1 MNWEKKFAIGV
12 SLSLEP
18 YEYNELF
25 KKYGKYIKEIYF
37 APVINDEQYTL
48 HSEIAEQFKDTKFMS
63 DRTKQI
69 CDLAK
74 EHGIMLNIVINSS
87 SSSNP
92 SVVIRARDWWRKWG
106 IIPHKITVTDNLA
119 VAAFVYSPLSCETV
133 SSFNNNLEFKDGEF
147 SVDCIEFYDEVVL
160 GGRNLR
166 NREMIKEL
174 HKANCNVEILL
185 NNGCSFN
192 CLYCSTKKSEFC
204 EDIVDENIKK
214 NGLLFHMAQQSVY
227 PSEIERYY
235 NHLNISTYKISSRQ
249 FTSYIDF
256 KRTLDIY
263 INGNDPTN
271 KDEFML
277 TCTLDRMCY
286 HVNVHTFT
294 DSDWKEIQQIKSK
307 LWKE

>member
-1 MNWEKKFAIGV
+1 MNWEKKFAIGL

-25 KKYGKYIKEIYF
+25 KRYGKYIKEIYF
-37 APVINDEQYTL
+37 APVINDERYTL
-48 HSEIAEQFKDTKFMS
+48 HSDIREQFREEEKMS
-63 DRTKQI
+63 DKTKQI

-74 EHGIMLNIVINSS
+74 DNGIMLNIVINSS
-87 SSSNP
+87 LDNDSDL
-92 SVVIRARDWWRKWG
+92 VIRARDWWRKWA
-106 IIPHKITVTDNLA
+106 IIPDKITVTDNLA

-166 NREMIKEL
+166 NREMIEEL
-174 HKANCNVEILL
+174 HRANCGVEILL

-214 NGLLFHMAQQSVY
+214 NGLLYHMAQQSVY
-227 PSEIERYY
+227 PSEVEHHYR
-235 NHLNISTYKISSRQ
+235 HLNIDIYKISSRQ

-256 KRTLDIY
+256 KRTLDLY
-263 INGNDPTN
+263 INGVDPTN
-271 KDEFML
+271 KEEFIL
-277 TCTLDRMCY
+277 TCTLDRMSY
-286 HVNVHTFT
+286 HVNMYAFT
-294 DSDWKEIQQIKSK
+294 DNDWKGIQRIKSE
-307 LWKE
+307 LWKR

>member
-1 MNWEKKFAIGV
+1 MNWERKFAIGL

-25 KKYGKYIKEIYF
+25 KRYGKYIKEIYF
-37 APVINDEQYTL
+37 APVINDERYTL
-48 HSEIAEQFKDTKFMS
+48 HSDIREQFKEEEKMS

-74 EHGIMLNIVINSS
+74 DNGIMLNIVINSS
-87 SSSNP
+87 LDNDP
-92 SVVIRARDWWRKWG
+92 DLVVRAREWWRKMG
-106 IIPHKITVTDNLA
+106 IVPNKITVTDNLYIP
-119 VAAFVYSPLSCETV
+119 AFVYSPLACDLV

-147 SVDCIEFYDEVVL
+147 NVEDIDFYDEVVL

-166 NREMIKEL
+166 NIEMIDEL
-174 HKANCNVEILL
+174 RRIGCKVEILL

-214 NGLLFHMAQQSVY
+214 NGLLYHMAQQSVY
-227 PSEIERYY
+227 PSEVQEHYDWRGID
-235 NHLNISTYKISSRQ
+235 IYKISSRQ
-249 FTSYIDF
+249 FGSYEDF
-256 KRTLDIY
+256 KRTLDLY
-263 INGNDPTN
+263 VNGIDPTN
-271 KDEFML
+271 KEEFML

-286 HVNVHTFT
+286 HVNKYNFT
-294 DSDWKEIQQIKSK
+294 DEDWKEIQRIKSE
-307 LWKE
+307 LWKR

>member
-1 MNWEKKFAIGV
+1 MNWEKKFAIGL

-25 KKYGKYIKEIYF
+25 KRYGKYIKEIYF
-37 APVINDEQYTL
+37 APVINDERYTL
-48 HSEIAEQFKDTKFMS
+48 HSDIREQFREEEKMS
-63 DRTKQI
+63 DKTKQI

-74 EHGIMLNIVINSS
+74 DNGIMLNIVINSS
-87 SSSNP
+87 LDNDSDL
-92 SVVIRARDWWRKWG
+92 VIRARDWWRKWA
-106 IIPHKITVTDNLA
+106 IIPDKITVTDNLA
-119 VAAFVYSPLSCETV
+119 VAAFVYSPLSCEIV

-166 NREMIKEL
+166 NREMIEEL
-174 HKANCNVEILL
+174 HRANCGVEILL

-214 NGLLFHMAQQSVY
+214 NGLLHHMAQQSVY
-227 PSEIERYY
+227 PSEVEHHYK
-235 NHLNISTYKISSRQ
+235 HLNIDIYKISSRQ

-256 KRTLDIY
+256 KRTLDLY
-263 INGNDPTN
+263 INGVDPTN
-271 KDEFML
+271 KEEFML
-277 TCTLDRMCY
+277 TCTLDRMSY
-286 HVNVHTFT
+286 HVNMYIFT
-294 DSDWKEIQQIKSK
+294 DNDWKEIQRIKSE
-307 LWKE
+307 LWKR

>member
-48 HSEIAEQFKDTKFMS
+48 HSEIAEQFKDEDFMS
-63 DRTKQI
+63 DRTRQI

-74 EHGIMLNIVINSS
+74 EHGIMLNVVINSS
-87 SSSNP
+87 SSTDPN
-92 SVVIRARDWWRKWG
+92 VVIRARDWWRKWG
-106 IIPHKITVTDNLA
+106 ITPHKITVTDNLA
-119 VAAFVYSPLSCETV
+119 VAAFVYSPLSCDIV

-147 SVDCIEFYDEVVL
+147 SVDCIEFYEEVVL

-174 HKANCNVEILL
+174 HRANCNVEILL

-227 PSEIERYY
+227 PSEIERHY

-256 KRTLDIY
+256 KRTLDLY

-271 KDEFML
+271 KDDFVL
-277 TCTLDRMCY
+277 TCTLDRMSY
-286 HVNVHTFT
+286 HVNMHTFT
-294 DSDWKEIQQIKSK
+294 DADWKEIQQIKSK